1 MLCAGSPT
9 VRPTRTSGI
18 HPTQTS
24 RVRPTRTSG
33 TVRPT
38 RTSGTVRPTRT
49 RFGPGPTPVSFLCN
63 ILQEIFVF
71 IFITEPRL
79 TSTKNALK
87 VICHCH
93 NAAAFVCVFFI
104 RRLLSLSWCL

>member
-9 VRPTRTSGI
+9 A
-18 HPTQTS
+18 
-24 RVRPTRTSG
+24 
-33 TVRPT
+33 RPT